1 LSAIAAP
8 KKNMSAIK
16 RSRQSDAR
24 TLKNRSIKRLLKTLS
39 KNVEAEIKGGN
50 ADGAKN
56 ALKEA
61 VRSIDKAANKGIIHR
76 NTASRK
82 VARLSRLVNSQPRSE
97 AT

>member
-1 LSAIAAP
+1 
-8 KKNMSAIK
+8 M
-16 RSRQSDAR
+16 
-24 TLKNRSIKRLLKTLS
+24 KNRSIKRLLKTLS
-39 KNVEAEIKGGN
+39 KNVDAEIAGGN
-50 ADGAKN
+50 VDGAKN